1 MNNKTKIMLG
11 LSVLTAGTL
20 AAGATGTLAWFTT
33 NKTATA
39 TYNNIKVVG
48 TQGNLGIEIK
58 TVNGSASV
66 ANDTNHATSTAT
78 GTGAFSSDVSSKDG
92 INFYQPDW
100 TSVSGNGNDVAF
112 NKVNNV
118 SNKTGYF
125 TQYQVT
131 ITNKTS
137 DGAETVDVVLKG
149 LTITA
154 TDSDNAASD
163 AIANWVRVAVMTDVT
178 PEGGFLTTPAGAAN
192 ETKIY
197 QKAVAPDSSRYI
209 DGTGYE
215 TKAGKISEVIKTDL
229 TPMAASAELN
239 YKAPNNAWKIA
250 KGGNFTVGV
259 AVWIEGTMSDKQDI
273 AKNASISVEMTFT
286 STN

>member
-1 MNNKTKIMLG
+1 MLG

-48 TQGNLGIEIK
+48 TQGNLGIEI
-58 TVNGSASV
+58 TAVNGDA
-66 ANDTNHATSTAT
+66 AITHDTEHATSTAT

-100 TSVSGNGNDVAF
+100 TSVSGNDNDVAF

-118 SNKTGYF
+118 TAKPGYY

-137 DGAETVDVVLKG
+137 EGAETVDVALKG

-154 TDSDNAASD
+154 TDSKNAASD
-163 AIANWVRVAVMTDVT
+163 VIASWVRVAVMTDVT
-178 PEGGFLTTPAGAAN
+178 PEDGFFKSAGKAN

-197 QKAVAPDSSRYI
+197 QKTVAADSSRYI
-209 DGTGYE
+209 DGTDF
-215 TKAGKISEVIKTDL
+215 TNKAGTISQVIKTDL
-229 TPMAASAELN
+229 TPVAASAELN
-239 YKAPNNAWKIA
+239 YKEPNNKWQIA
-250 KGGNFTVGV
+250 KGGHFTVGV
-259 AVWIEGTMSDKQDI
+259 AVWIEGTMADDQDL

>member
-1 MNNKTKIMLG
+1 MNNKTKITLG

-48 TQGNLGIEIK
+48 TQGNLGVEIK
-58 TVNGSASV
+58 AVNGDATI
-66 ANDTNHATSTAT
+66 ANDAEHATSTAT
-78 GTGAFSSDVSSKDG
+78 GTGAFTSDVSSKDG

-100 TSVSGNGNDVAF
+100 TSVSGNGDSVAF
-112 NKVNNV
+112 NKVNPV
-118 SNKTGYF
+118 SGKSGYF
-125 TQYQVT
+125 TQYQIT
-131 ITNKTS
+131 ITNKAS
-137 DGAETVDVVLKG
+137 EDAATVDVALKG

-154 TDSDNAASD
+154 TDNKGAAST

-178 PEGGFLTTPAGAAN
+178 EQDGFFKSTGTGN
-192 ETKIY
+192 ETKVY
-197 QKAVAPDSSRYI
+197 QNVVAAETSKYI

-215 TKAGKISEVIKTDL
+215 AKAGTIGQVVKTDL
-229 TPMAASAELN
+229 APVQASADLN
-239 YKAPNNAWKIA
+239 YKAPNKKWEIA
-250 KGGNFTVGV
+250 KGGTFTVGV
-259 AVWIEGTMSDKQDI
+259 AVWIEGTMSDNQDI
-273 AKNASISVEMTFT
+273 AKNGSISVAMTFV